1 MEIRNVA
8 LCAVEKKKKKNWQN
22 KPSGSKIFSGED
34 FMSLNSLHLLIP
46 KEKLTFLMVT
56 SAFAIKENVT
66 IRSQNRVAIVQT
78 SKEITR

>member
-1 MEIRNVA
+1 
-8 LCAVEKKKKKNWQN
+8 
-22 KPSGSKIFSGED
+22 
-34 FMSLNSLHLLIP
+34 MSLNSLHLLIP